1 MMTNDPYKVANIF
14 LVVTFIIVIV
24 MIISVM
30 NRVVNG

>member
-14 LVVTFIIVIV
+14 LVVTLIVVIV

-30 NRVVNG
+30 NRVING